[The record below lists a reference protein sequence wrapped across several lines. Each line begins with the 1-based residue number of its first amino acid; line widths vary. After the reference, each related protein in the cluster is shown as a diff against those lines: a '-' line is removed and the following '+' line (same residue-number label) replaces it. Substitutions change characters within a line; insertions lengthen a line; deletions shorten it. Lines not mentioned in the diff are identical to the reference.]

1 MRFNNILL
9 HNKYAG
15 IIWFWKIWKSIA
27 IELKWKN
34 IQLWINDIDSYKW
47 IEVLTYWY
55 NFLSK
60 NELFKKS
67 DIIFLATW
75 KFWLKWKDFEKLKD
89 GVILAS
95 VTSSDD
101 ELDINY
107 LQRNY
112 KSEIINKYTTKYTKN
127 WKDIYLLYWWNAIN
141 FINNAVVW
149 EFIYLVQAEIIH
161 SIFELIKIWKVSWI
175 KSKNNY
181 IQIIENN
188 KKTYIPKFWLKYF
201 NN

>member
-1 MRFNNILL
+1 MLL

-15 IIWFWKIWKSIA
+15 IIWFWKIWNSIA
-27 IELKWKN
+27 INLKWKN

-60 NELFKKS
+60 NELCKKS

-75 KFWLKWKDFEKLKD
+75 NYWLKWKDFEKLKD

-112 KSEIINKYTTKYTKN
+112 KSEIINRYTTKYTKD

-161 SIFELIKIWKVSWI
+161 SIFELIKMRKASWI
-175 KSKNNY
+175 KIKNNY
-181 IQIIENN
+181 IKTIENS
-188 KKTYIPKFWLKYF
+188 KKIYISKFWLKFF